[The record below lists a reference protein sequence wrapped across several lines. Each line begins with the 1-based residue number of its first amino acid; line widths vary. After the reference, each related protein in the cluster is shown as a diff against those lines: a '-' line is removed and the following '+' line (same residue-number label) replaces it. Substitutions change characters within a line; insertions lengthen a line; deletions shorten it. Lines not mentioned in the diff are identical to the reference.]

1 MPTVRLGGSEIE
13 NKHVDWDKL
22 PLLPEGCYIV
32 RVTGVTVAKATDG
45 STQFWVELKA
55 RGRDE
60 RLSDH
65 LTFNDKSAWRIEQ
78 CLRSLGI
85 DITTAADI
93 DVTPELLRGRS
104 GEVSVQHQEWGG
116 KTRAGVKEWLV
127 WDTSR

>member
-1 MPTVRLGGSEIE
+1 METLGRLLVPKIPRKKSDRLLGGSEIE

-65 LTFNDKSAWRIEQ
+65 LTFNDKSAWRIDPLPHGKMTPKESEGD
-78 CLRSLGI
+78 RV
-85 DITTAADI
+85 AD
-93 DVTPELLRGRS
+93 S
-104 GEVSVQHQEWGG
+104 
-116 KTRAGVKEWLV
+116 
-127 WDTSR
+127 